1 MNTKICRKSAKKIA
15 KIADDLPDWQA
26 ETSIQAGIKD
36 AKGRT
41 VWAMRNFC
49 SFRVPLLM
57 LLIGLAMAS
66 AMLMIVHR
74 CHKHKK
80 MKHKAV
86 YCDCATAG

>member
-15 KIADDLPDWQA
+15 KMADELPDWQA

-36 AKGRT
+36 AKGHT

-49 SFRVPLLM
+49 SFRVPLLI
-57 LLIGLAMAS
+57 LLVLLAMVS
-66 AMLMIVHR
+66 SMLMITHLCR
-74 CHKHKK
+74 KRKK
-80 MKHKAV
+80 AKYEAV